1 MWTILCISNFVFI
14 CLGIRVN
21 SQKVYSPV
29 YNIACT
35 RCTWWLPCNDPYIY
49 HIDHFLTWW
58 LFCTLHPSVLKYVTS
73 AILHPRQENCNTP
86 YWQGSIHSWAQI
98 TRSWK
103 SHPSSGTECHWHFQQ
118 TGRCSLHFLTYDV
131 TSLSHWLHRFTGAS
145 YWSDK
150 IAPSSLIGRKAELQL
165 CKNSIS
171 INCWNNV
178 MVSMLRNI
186 VTRLSSVWLWVFDL
200 PGLGVGLLRQEG
212 PK

>member
-1 MWTILCISNFVFI
+1 M
-14 CLGIRVN
+14 
-21 SQKVYSPV
+21 SPPHSYFQGKKIV
-29 YNIACT
+29 
-35 RCTWWLPCNDPYIY
+35 
-49 HIDHFLTWW
+49 
-58 LFCTLHPSVLKYVTS
+58 TLHIGKVQFT
-73 AILHPRQENCNTP
+73 QEP
-86 YWQGSIHSWAQI
+86 KSQDLG
-98 TRSWK
+98 K

-171 INCWNNV
+171 INFWNNV

-186 VTRLSSVWLWVFDL
+186 VTRLSSVWLWVFDS

-212 PK
+212 QNNWAPGLRGPVRTWYILPTVI